1 MQNLGRTLLD
11 ELENLFLSYWAY
23 RLSVSD
29 GLFQVLGHSVR
40 VRTQQVQGYELQG
53 PEHHVGTPVY

>member
-40 VRTQQVQGYELQG
+40 VRTQQVQGYELI
-53 PEHHVGTPVY
+53 PCIHLL